1 MDDTSTALRSM
12 SEDNARHVECLTAG
26 RKSTAPLGR
35 DGELVMLMREAELL
49 ECPRKLLD
57 DVLEHSFR
65 RSKGDR
71 SFDLHLEHC
80 WLARARD
87 AANDHVVEGVSF
99 TRSLKLDALDED
111 AGQSPRIR

>member
-1 MDDTSTALRSM
+1 
-12 SEDNARHVECLTAG
+12 
-26 RKSTAPLGR
+26 
-35 DGELVMLMREAELL
+35 MLMREAELL

-57 DVLEHSFR
+57 G

-111 AGQSPRIR
+111 AGQSPRIKTPRASSAGSALRPAPRRERPPGRLRTGWPRST